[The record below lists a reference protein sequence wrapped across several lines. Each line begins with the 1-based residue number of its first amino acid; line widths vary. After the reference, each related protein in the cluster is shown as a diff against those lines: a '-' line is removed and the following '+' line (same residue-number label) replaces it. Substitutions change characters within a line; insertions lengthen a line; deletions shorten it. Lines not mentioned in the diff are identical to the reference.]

1 MNDRKGEPMYKG
13 LQSVVEILLGK
24 EFNQKLQ
31 TNGKQYIPKT
41 KKQK

>member
-13 LQSVVEILLGK
+13 LQSAVEILLGK

-31 TNGKQYIPKT
+31 AYGRRYIRKT